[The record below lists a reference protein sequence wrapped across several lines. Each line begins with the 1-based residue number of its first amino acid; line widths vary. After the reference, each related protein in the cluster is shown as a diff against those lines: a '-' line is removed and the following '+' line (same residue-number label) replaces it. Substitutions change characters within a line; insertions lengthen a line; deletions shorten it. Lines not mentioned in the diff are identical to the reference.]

1 MANKHMKRFLTSLEL
16 RKIKTKT
23 TIKQKYT
30 PTRMTKIKQKKQV
43 SLRIWSNW
51 YSYTIMLVE
60 IQNDTATLENSVAVS
75 YKVKQILTIKP
86 SNTILGIDPREFKT
100 YVY

>member
-1 MANKHMKRFLTSLEL
+1 
-16 RKIKTKT
+16 
-23 TIKQKYT
+23 
-30 PTRMTKIKQKKQV
+30 
-43 SLRIWSNW
+43 
-51 YSYTIMLVE
+51 MLVE

-100 YVY
+100 YVYWNTCSKGLIKTLFLMAPN